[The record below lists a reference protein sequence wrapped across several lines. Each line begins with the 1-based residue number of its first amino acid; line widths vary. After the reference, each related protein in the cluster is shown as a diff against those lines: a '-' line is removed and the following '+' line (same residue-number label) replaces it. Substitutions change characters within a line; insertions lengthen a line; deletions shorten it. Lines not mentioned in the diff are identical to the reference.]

1 MRRFLYSHGGL
12 IIKERQHRDNQS
24 AGIIRFMITL
34 EDCYQKNPSMVAR
47 QIAGETILVP
57 VRQKA
62 EDLESLYTLNET
74 AARIWELIDGNR
86 TLGEIRDQVVLEYDT
101 SIEEVWQD
109 ILELVGQLQ
118 EIEAIESA

>member
-1 MRRFLYSHGGL
+1 
-12 IIKERQHRDNQS
+12 
-24 AGIIRFMITL
+24 
-34 EDCYQKNPSMVAR
+34 MVAR

-74 AARIWELIDGNR
+74 AARIWELIDGTC
-86 TLGEIRDQVVLEYDT
+86 TLEEIRDQVVVEYDA

-109 ILELVGQLQ
+109 IIELIGQLQ